1 MKASDLFR
9 HLKNIFSQ
17 ILRAEFLVMD
27 CEKYFI
33 HIIYTFF
40 LMWMMIWISIKV
52 ENTLVAVEKN
62 KVILND
68 MKIYNAQKTVQLV
81 SLNRITKVEKLLK
94 DNASEVAFPV
104 KPADKLDK

>member
-1 MKASDLFR
+1 MKLSDLFK
-9 HLKNIFSQ
+9 HLKTAFIQ

-40 LMWMMIWISIKV
+40 LIWMMIWISIHV

-81 SLNRITKVEKLLK
+81 SLNRITKVEKLLEAK
-94 DNASEVAFPV
+94 QSDVALPV

>member
-1 MKASDLFR
+1 
-9 HLKNIFSQ
+9 
-17 ILRAEFLVMD
+17 
-27 CEKYFI
+27 
-33 HIIYTFF
+33 
-40 LMWMMIWISIKV
+40 MWMMIWISIKV

-94 DNASEVAFPV
+94 DNASEVTFPV
-104 KPADKLDK
+104 KPADKFDK